1 MSIFFFIV
9 AKKGQKWPNSVP
21 PKSTIKK
28 HSKTTFRRI
37 SFKKLLKRWLRRI
50 SFGPVSK
57 STASTHLFFYPPL
70 RRISFSKSVRSS
82 THFFT
87 LNTKRL
93 KSQRNASKRFKLK
106 EMRRKQQT
114 LGKKK
119 KSVEE
124 VIYSFLTYF
133 LEEMRRRGS
142 QGKEMRR
149 RVKKCAFYIVDFGG
163 TEMAASGYN
172 QKKMDI
178 YSQRIYIIRCK
189 PPVVEAIC
197 FHFWKTNK

>member
-9 AKKGQKWPNSVP
+9 AKKGQKWPNCVP

-28 HSKTTFRRI
+28 HPKTTFRRI

-57 STASTHLFFYPPL
+57 STASTHFFFYPPL
-70 RRISFSKSVRSS
+70 RRISFSKRVRSS

-106 EMRRKQQT
+106 EMRRKQQN

-119 KSVEE
+119 EK
-124 VIYSFLTYF
+124 
-133 LEEMRRRGS
+133 RRRGDIFLFYVLFGRNAS
-142 QGKEMRR
+142 K
-149 RVKKCAFYIVDFGG
+149 RVTRKRNASKSEKMGFLHSRFRGYGNGRKWLQSKNKWTYI
-163 TEMAASGYN
+163 
-172 QKKMDI
+172 
-178 YSQRIYIIRCK
+178 
-189 PPVVEAIC
+189 
-197 FHFWKTNK
+197 

>member
-9 AKKGQKWPNSVP
+9 AKKGQKWPNCVP

-28 HSKTTFRRI
+28 HPKTTFRRI

-70 RRISFSKSVRSS
+70 RRISFSKRVRSS

-114 LGKKK
+114 LGKEKRKASKRWYIPFLRTFWKK
-119 KSVEE
+119 CVEE
-124 VIYSFLTYF
+124 
-133 LEEMRRRGS
+133 GH
-142 QGKEMRR
+142 KE
-149 RVKKCAFYIVDFGG
+149 KKC
-163 TEMAASGYN
+163 
-172 QKKMDI
+172 
-178 YSQRIYIIRCK
+178 
-189 PPVVEAIC
+189 VEE
-197 FHFWKTNK
+197 WKNALFT

>member
-1 MSIFFFIV
+1 MGIYVHFFFIV
-9 AKKGQKWPNSVP
+9 AKKGQKWPNCVP

-28 HSKTTFRRI
+28 HPKTTFRRI

-70 RRISFSKSVRSS
+70 RRISFAKSVRSS

-93 KSQRNASKRFKLK
+93 KFQRNASKRFKLK

-114 LGKKK
+114 LGKEKRKASKRWYIPFLRTIWKK
-119 KSVEE
+119 CVEE
-124 VIYSFLTYF
+124 
-133 LEEMRRRGS
+133 GH
-142 QGKEMRR
+142 KE
-149 RVKKCAFYIVDFGG
+149 KKC
-163 TEMAASGYN
+163 
-172 QKKMDI
+172 
-178 YSQRIYIIRCK
+178 
-189 PPVVEAIC
+189 VEE
-197 FHFWKTNK
+197 WKNGLFT